1 MATEQEQV
9 QVRFFTQ
16 QKKYAINDSAI
27 LVPSNFKRYGLS
39 EIVNNLIGHEK
50 PVPFDFLIDGE
61 ILRTTISEY
70 LTSKNFSTENL
81 ITIEYVESMLPPT
94 PLSAYQHDDWISS
107 VKGHKGL
114 FLTGSYDNMVR
125 LWNTTGECIATLT
138 GHTEAVKSVAF
149 GSVTESNATI
159 FSGALDNTLL
169 AWEYSLETG
178 SHRCLYE
185 CKGHKGAVESV
196 AVDSTG
202 NKVASASADGTV
214 RVWSTEEPVEDEH
227 TEEDALPRKRK
238 KTEKTDGRKIK
249 SRATLLE
256 GHVGGVNAVTFDGG
270 DSNIAYTGGWD
281 HSVRSWDIEQQVN
294 LMTKNCEKVV
304 LDVDYSTKS
313 RLIATGHADNV
324 IRLWDPRSEDGTNV
338 KLALRGHSA
347 WVSSVSWSPS
357 SEYTLCSG
365 SYDSTIRVWDIR
377 SKGALYTLAADDVS
391 KKDKVLSVHWDSQ
404 KILSGGEDKKLR
416 IYQAKD

>member
-1 MATEQEQV
+1 
-9 QVRFFTQ
+9 
-16 QKKYAINDSAI
+16 
-27 LVPSNFKRYGLS
+27 
-39 EIVNNLIGHEK
+39 
-50 PVPFDFLIDGE
+50 
-61 ILRTTISEY
+61 
-70 LTSKNFSTENL
+70 
-81 ITIEYVESMLPPT
+81 
-94 PLSAYQHDDWISS
+94 
-107 VKGHKGL
+107 
-114 FLTGSYDNMVR
+114 MVR